1 MKIKTTHI
9 RVHNAGELFS
19 EIAAKLT
26 EEHANNGNGRVE
38 TDDFEMEGYTWSC
51 VGRIDAESKTT
62 HYRDTPPEHEWTY
75 IFVEIIEILC
85 TDEDGDEVDATYFD
99 EKGKEIGDDE
109 LIKMV
114 ENFLTG
120 Q

>member
-1 MKIKTTHI
+1 MKIKTTRI

-26 EEHANNGNGRVE
+26 EEHAERGNGRVS
-38 TDDFEMEGYTWSC
+38 TDDFEMAGYTWSC

-62 HYRDTPPEHEWTY
+62 HYRDSPPEHEWTS

-85 TDEDGDEVDATYFD
+85 TDEDGDKVEATYFD
-99 EKGKEIGDDE
+99 ANGKEIGDDE
-109 LIKMV
+109 VKRMV
-114 ENFLTG
+114 ENFLTE